1 MIVSGTEDS
10 DKIVIEKIF
19 RICREKIDE
28 IILKANKQEILNR
41 KLTWDNIDKSKYII
55 NHEKFDFSIHEY
67 SDLVPLKRQP
77 IVLSPEKNTASK
89 FIVGYEEVEADK
101 RNVEVEQYNKW
112 LDAIEKSAD
121 RTCLLCQY
129 VFKEGAVR
137 ASETGSKEFI
147 DLNFCRYCLMV
158 RNEVF
163 KLVST
168 SDIQKVYCSGLRER
182 IRLSIDLKTQS
193 RSKYIKYQSSDKIE
207 VTTLVYSFKILSFPI
222 DYQKAGLKSWI
233 ELYKMAGV
241 LDDLNSQPGIR
252 GYRSIASDGT
262 VCLSMGER
270 IVAEFLIEQS
280 IKYEK
285 EPVYPKHPILNPGGG
300 LRADFKIKNLWIEL
314 AGMMNIDTYAKKIE
328 KKKELAKELG
338 IDLIVLETANS
349 EGLATLKSRIEK
361 TN

>member
-1 MIVSGTEDS
+1 MIVSDNENA
-10 DKIVIEKIF
+10 DKIVIENLF
-19 RICREKIDE
+19 RICREKIDK
-28 IILKANKQEILNR
+28 IRLKANEQEFLNR
-41 KLTWDNIDKSKYII
+41 KLSWENIDKLEYLVKYD
-55 NHEKFDFSIHEY
+55 NFDFSIHQY

-77 IVLSPEKNTASK
+77 IVLTTEKSDVSK
-89 FIVGYEEVEADK
+89 FLSGYGDIEAGTWNIEVD
-101 RNVEVEQYNKW
+101 QYNKW
-112 LDAIEKSAD
+112 LDAIEKSAN
-121 RTCLLCQY
+121 RICLLCQY
-129 VFKEGAVR
+129 VFKEGAIHT
-137 ASETGSKEFI
+137 SETGSKEYI

-158 RNEVF
+158 RNETF
-163 KLVST
+163 KLVNT

-207 VTTLVYSFKILSFPI
+207 VATLVYLFKILSFPI
-222 DYQKAGLKSWI
+222 DYHKAGLKSWV

-270 IVAEFLIEQS
+270 IVAEFFIEQN

-285 EPVYPKHPILNPGGG
+285 EPVYPKHAILNPGGG
-300 LRADFKIKNLWIEL
+300 LRADFKIENLWVEL

-338 IDLIVLETANS
+338 MDLIVLETANT
-349 EGLATLKSRIEK
+349 EGLAILKSRIEK